1 MLDISSAATTENSAA
16 TEAIEADESKE
27 TAAPAAP
34 SLLDCPLNAGD
45 MAAIAPLI
53 DKLICEV
60 QVAYRE
66 TREEAERRVYRWMV
80 ATGLAGNHWQWI
92 GQVRRSLG

>member
-1 MLDISSAATTENSAA
+1 MLDVSNVAASESSTP
-16 TEAIEADESKE
+16 TEAVEAAESKE
-27 TAAPAAP
+27 IATSAAP
-34 SLLDCPLNAGD
+34 SLLDGTLNAGD

-60 QVAYRE
+60 QIAYRE

-80 ATGLAGNHWQWI
+80 GTGLAGNHWQWI
-92 GQVRRSLG
+92 GEVRRRLA

>member
-1 MLDISSAATTENSAA
+1 MLDISSVSATESGAA
-16 TEAIEADESKE
+16 TETIEAEELNDA
-27 TAAPAAP
+27 AAPDAS
-34 SLLDCPLNAGD
+34 SLLSGPLNAGD

-66 TREEAERRVYRWMV
+66 TREQAERRVYRWMV

-92 GQVRRSLG
+92 GQVRRRLG